1 MSSSTARKRPN
12 TSWMDEDN
20 ERERRFSSSRPV
32 ENRGLYLRRL
42 RTSNNRA
49 ALENC
54 TRPDRQRRIVAY
66 ALTRAGGSADEDL
79 STVRRLIE
87 EKDYAVAH
95 ELTDTYAPHSPCTR
109 PGYAE
114 ARRLVWCGFADGIAV
129 VDRQAISAIDDEYEH
144 ELRWYAERPALV
156 LLHTHEAAP

>member
-1 MSSSTARKRPN
+1 MSSSTARKRPD
-12 TSWMDEDN
+12 TSWTDEAH
-20 ERERRFSSSRPV
+20 ERERRFTSSRPSA
-32 ENRGLYLRRL
+32 NRGLYLQRL
-42 RTSNNRA
+42 RTTNNRT

-54 TRPDRQRRIVAY
+54 PRPERQRRIVAY
-66 ALTRAGGSADEDL
+66 ALNHIGGSADDDL

-87 EKDYAVAH
+87 KKDYAVAH

-109 PGYAE
+109 PDYVE

-129 VDRQAISAIDDEYEH
+129 VDRQAISTIDDEYED